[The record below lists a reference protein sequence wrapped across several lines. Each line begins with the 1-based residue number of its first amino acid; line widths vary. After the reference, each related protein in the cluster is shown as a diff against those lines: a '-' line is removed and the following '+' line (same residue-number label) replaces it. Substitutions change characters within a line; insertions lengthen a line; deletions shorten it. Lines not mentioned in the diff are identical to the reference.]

1 MCTNVVYKFTCS
13 EEMCKSSA
21 KDYVGHTT
29 TTLRK
34 RMLAHRNNGAIHQH
48 YVDNH
53 DKKPT
58 LLELIEGTEIIH
70 KESNYSRLLI
80 SEAVSIALQ
89 KPTLNIQQE
98 ADNILP
104 SCRGRRQVPSNDPP
118 ARPQATRV
126 TNPPTD
132 TTNTEARVDT
142 LLRSL
147 RPRQAH

>member
-1 MCTNVVYKFTCS
+1 M
-13 EEMCKSSA
+13 
-21 KDYVGHTT
+21 GHTT

-48 YVDNH
+48 YVDYH

-58 LLELIEGTEIIH
+58 LLELIEGTHIIH
-70 KESNYSRLLI
+70 KETNYSRLLI

-104 SCRGRRQVPSNDPP
+104 SSRGRRQGRLNDPP
-118 ARPQATRV
+118 ARPQT
-126 TNPPTD
+126 PTD
-132 TTNTEARVDT
+132 TAAHTEAQVDR

>member
-1 MCTNVVYKFTCS
+1 
-13 EEMCKSSA
+13 MCKSST

-48 YVDNH
+48 YIDCH
-53 DKKPT
+53 DKKPS
-58 LLELIEGTEIIH
+58 LMELIENTKILH
-70 KESNYSRLLI
+70 KETNYSRLLI

-104 SCRGRRQVPSNDPP
+104 SRRRRRQVRCN
-118 ARPQATRV
+118 
-126 TNPPTD
+126 NPPPPFQRPIA
-132 TTNTEARVDT
+132 TNNNNEAQVES

-147 RPRQAH
+147 RPKPNRTINQSQQ